1 MRVTIT
7 TLSNTANTDSADR
20 MKRQA
25 GNTLFVAVLV
35 MATLAICVA
44 VAIDLSVGIGRN
56 AQRSRAWSDGTAIG
70 LGSLDLAFSSW
81 RQICRGSFTQ
91 ALPTSSFSNIPAP
104 TTSNFPAIPTFTI
117 ANYSVQAVDPQLNAL
132 ADANTAPPTAVG
144 QNTSTSSTYYLASA
158 DVTIPV
164 IPGNVTV
171 KVRRVLE
178 KQNVSPW
185 NWAIFYNDPLEIHP
199 GPPFTVTGWVHTN
212 SMLYTGHNTLTFASK
227 VTYTGGWKVGFM
239 PGDATHPETPTSPYW
254 PTDLPPAPD
263 QSHQPFGIDP
273 NQTFST
279 TDTNPNNDGWHELID
294 RAVLPLSTYPDPL
307 AGSRYYDQA
316 GIKVLIDSGNNVTV
330 LKQDGTSA
338 GNTLTDTIEGAITT
352 GQTIQDNREGGT
364 VRLVT
369 LDVSALYNGGDYG
382 PNSDNSKGL
391 KGFNGIIYI
400 LDTSATSSARRAIRL
415 KNGSKLAAGGL
426 TIASGNPIYVQGNYN
441 TGAGT
446 PPSNTGDPTNPTVAG
461 YTRQPAAIIADAVDI
476 LSNAW
481 SDGNSTKSLANRVA
495 SNTTVNAA
503 ILAGIVPT
511 GTVGSNYSGGVENF
525 PRFLE
530 DWTGKS
536 FTYYGSMVELYP
548 SQQAT
553 GIWGSNNVY
562 VPPNRNWYFD
572 TNFYSNPPKGS
583 LVLTNYVKQK
593 WFLQ

>member
-1 MRVTIT
+1 
-7 TLSNTANTDSADR
+7 

-25 GNTLFVAVLV
+25 GNTLFVALLV

-70 LGSLDLAFSSW
+70 LGSADLAFSAW

-91 ALPTSSFSNIPAP
+91 ALPTSSFANIPAP
-104 TTSNFPAIPTFTI
+104 TNSNFPAIPTFTI
-117 ANYSVQAVDPQLNAL
+117 ANYSVQAVDPQLNPL
-132 ADANTAPPTAVG
+132 ADANTAPPAAVG

-199 GPPFTVTGWVHTN
+199 SLSATMTVTGWVHTN
-212 SMLYTGHNTLTFASK
+212 GMLYTGHNTLTFASK
-227 VTYTGGWKVGFM
+227 VTYTAGWKIGFM
-239 PGDATHPETPTSPYW
+239 PGDNIHTETPTSPYW

-294 RAVLPLSTYPDPL
+294 RPVIPLSTYPDPL

-316 GIKVLIDSGNNVTV
+316 GIKVLINSTTSNITV
-330 LKQDGTSA
+330 LKQDGTAA
-338 GNTLTDTIEGAITT
+338 GNTLTNTIQSAISF
-352 GQTIQDNREGGT
+352 QTIQDNREGTT
-364 VRLVT
+364 VKLST
-369 LDVSALYNGGDYG
+369 LDLSAIYNGGDYG
-382 PNSDNSKGL
+382 QSSDNSKGL
-391 KGFNGIIYI
+391 KGFNGIIY
-400 LDTSATSSARRAIRL
+400 LVDTTASSSAHRGIRL
-415 KNGSKLAAGGL
+415 KNGNRLAAGGL
-426 TIASGNPIYVQGNYN
+426 TIASENPIYVQGDFN
-441 TGAGT
+441 TGSGT
-446 PPSNTGDPTNPTVAG
+446 PPSNTGDPTKPTVTG
-461 YTRQPAAIIADAVDI
+461 YARQPAAIIGDAVNI

-481 SDGNSTKSLANRVA
+481 PSSNEWTYSSQAVGSRVA

-530 DWTGKS
+530 DWSGKS

-562 VPPNRNWYFD
+562 SPPNRNWYFD